1 MTTQLD
7 IYLKFPAD
15 DWDEEQY
22 NKLHKACGSVEQIE
36 EAFGIEFSCGEG
48 KYIQDFYQWSD
59 TKQSLYATVT
69 DEEIERLDGNVSL
82 EEPPRFNENKEP
94 FKLNKYY
101 RFTIKYSEKNEEFV
115 YYLNRKET
123 FRKNAS

>member
-22 NKLHKACGSVEQIE
+22 NKLHKACGSVEHIE
-36 EAFGIEFSCGEG
+36 EAFDIEFSCGEG

-69 DEEIERLDGNVSL
+69 DEELERLDGNVSL
-82 EEPPRFNENKEP
+82 EVPPRFNENKEP

-123 FRKNAS
+123 FRKNA